1 MSNDKRVTVGSMRF
15 TADKRQIGGLL
26 MLTGFAGVI
35 QPIFDIATAI
45 GAHGNSPTQGVGL
58 VVLIGNFFIN
68 VTGTLSVILGYMETV
83 HDMSFKPLTALAL
96 LVTQPV

>member
-1 MSNDKRVTVGSMRF
+1 
-15 TADKRQIGGLL
+15 